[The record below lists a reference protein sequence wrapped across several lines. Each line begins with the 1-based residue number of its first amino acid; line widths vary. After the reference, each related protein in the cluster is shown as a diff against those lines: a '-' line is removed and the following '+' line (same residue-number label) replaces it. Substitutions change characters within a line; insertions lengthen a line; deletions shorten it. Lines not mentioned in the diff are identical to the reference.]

1 MKNLPIG
8 KWLLTV
14 VGLLTVG
21 GAYYAD
27 WNQTHMFNPRWPP
40 HAKFHNAQTMLL
52 GTGLGALCLWF
63 LWGQR
68 GHPRAALKLAVVFG
82 GLYWLTQAGALLFPG
97 TALTDP
103 EFYQPQPRQL
113 YLDAV
118 LGLLLA
124 LGYALESRRL
134 RRLAAG
140 SSSLS
145 IALFLLL
152 MSTSLSASPAPLPP
166 LAPLPKGFTE
176 ATAEVNGVQIHYVT
190 GGTGEPLVLLHGWP
204 QTWYAWHRLLPALA
218 AHYTVIAP
226 DLRGAG
232 ASSKPE
238 PAAGYDAYTLAEDV
252 HQLVQQLG
260 RPSIR
265 LVGHDLGVMVAY
277 AYAATH
283 PTEVVR
289 LGLLDGPLPGVGPA
303 APPRP
308 GIWHP
313 GFHATPELPELL
325 TAGRERA
332 YLTYFFT
339 TFAHRKTAFTPAE
352 VDEFVRAYSA
362 PGAMRAG
369 FEQYRAFPVTAARN
383 QASAQVKLP
392 MPVLALGG
400 QYSAG
405 PAIVATVQQVADHVR
420 GGSVPEAGHWLA
432 EENPDYLLAQLL
444 AFLP

>member
-1 MKNLPIG
+1 
-8 KWLLTV
+8 
-14 VGLLTVG
+14 
-21 GAYYAD
+21 
-27 WNQTHMFNPRWPP
+27 MF
-40 HAKFHNAQTMLL
+40 
-52 GTGLGALCLWF
+52 GD
-63 LWGQR
+63 
-68 GHPRAALKLAVVFG
+68 
-82 GLYWLTQAGALLFPG
+82 LYWLTQTRALLFPG
-97 TALTDP
+97 TALSHP
-103 EFYQPQPRQL
+103 EFYQLQPRQA
-113 YLDAV
+113 YRDAV
-118 LGLLLA
+118 LAVLLFV
-124 LGYALESRRL
+124 GYSLEQRRL
-134 RRLAAG
+134 RRLPAVAP
-140 SSSLS
+140 SLL
-145 IALFLLL
+145 IPLFLFL
-152 MSTSLSASPAPLPP
+152 MSNFLSTSSAPLPT
-166 LAPLPKGFTE
+166 GFTE
-176 ATAEVNGVQIHYVT
+176 ATADVNGVQIHYVK
-190 GGTGEPLVLLHGWP
+190 GGSGEPLVLLHGWP
-204 QTWYAWHRLLPALA
+204 QTWYEWHHLLPALA

-226 DLRGAG
+226 DIRGVG
-232 ASSKPE
+232 GSSKPE

-260 RPSIR
+260 FRHIR

-289 LGLLDGPLPGVGPA
+289 LGLFDGPLPGVGPQ

-313 GFHATPELPELL
+313 GFHTTPELPELL

-339 TFAHRKTAFTPAE
+339 TFAHNKSAFAPAA

-369 FEQYRAFPVTAARN
+369 FEQYRAFPATAARN
-383 QASAQVKLP
+383 QGSAQIKLP

-405 PAIVATVQQVADHVR
+405 LAIVATVQQIATDVR
-420 GGSVPEAGHWLA
+420 GGSVPDAGHWLA
-432 EENPDYLLAQLL
+432 EENPDYVLAQLL